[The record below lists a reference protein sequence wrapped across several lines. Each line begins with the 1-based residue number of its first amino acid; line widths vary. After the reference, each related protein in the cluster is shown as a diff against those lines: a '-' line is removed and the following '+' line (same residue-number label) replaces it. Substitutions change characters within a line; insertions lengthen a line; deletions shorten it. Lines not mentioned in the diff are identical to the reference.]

1 MSGEASAPPVASPRA
16 PRPGIQKSSGAVTRK
31 GDRGAK
37 EKPTTVL
44 PPVGEEEPKNPEEYQ
59 CTGVLEV
66 DFAELCTRWGY
77 TDFPKVVTR
86 PRPHPTFV
94 PSASTSEKPTVDE
107 QPLSGSCSFNSLESK
122 YVFFRPT
129 IQVEL
134 DPEDKSVKEIY
145 IRGWKVEE
153 RILGIFSKCLP
164 SLSQLQAIN
173 FWKVGLTDKT
183 LTTFIAL
190 LPLCSSTLR
199 KVSLEGNPLPEQSYH
214 KLMAVDSTIAHL
226 SLRNN
231 NIDDHGAQLLGQALS
246 TLHSCNR
253 TLVSLNLGFNH
264 IGDEGAGYIADGLRL
279 NRSLLWL
286 SLAHNRIQDKGAL
299 KLAEVLR
306 PFELTHTEVVERRRL
321 LLEKGSQERLRSVR
335 SARSLRPEPL
345 EPLPRH
351 GDSKTERE
359 KNQLMRVSSFAM
371 VEKDKMQTTK
381 TPKGL
386 GKKKEKSGEVV
397 KKEEKSGSG
406 QSPTQ
411 GTPKKEDSTKTGK
424 GKVTIPEQKLSK
436 GKGTKTVSK
445 EKRSILPELEVVGE
459 ATEMVNP
466 LLEPVEHRDGKV
478 FMPGNRVLLHLN
490 LLRNRITEV
499 GLEAFLTAVQYQAQ
513 FSESKSASRGPVGLL
528 RLSLAKNCFSPQ
540 CPAYTTIQE
549 LMLPRDPV
557 SKAKHKEE
565 AAVASS
571 T

>member
-134 DPEDKSVKEIY
+134 EPEDKSVKEIY

-164 SLSQLQAIN
+164 SLSQLQAI
-173 FWKVGLTDKT
+173 K
-183 LTTFIAL
+183 
-190 LPLCSSTLR
+190 
-199 KVSLEGNPLPEQSYH
+199 
-214 KLMAVDSTIAHL
+214 IAHL

-231 NIDDHGAQLLGQALS
+231 NIDDHGAQLLGQTLS

-321 LLEKGSQERLRSVR
+321 VLEKGSQERLRSVR

-445 EKRSILPELEVVGE
+445 EKRSILPES
-459 ATEMVNP
+459 
-466 LLEPVEHRDGKV
+466 
-478 FMPGNRVLLHLN
+478 
-490 LLRNRITEV
+490 EV
-499 GLEAFLTAVQYQAQ
+499 GCRRSGVGDTSLGSSPPAFLAWSLRPCTVAAATSTHIVPSVLAPSLIQPGLAGVA
-513 FSESKSASRGPVGLL
+513 ELSAPSPSTFTCLL
-528 RLSLAKNCFSPQ
+528 GAHTFDPLPQLSLLPERPFVPHHHAHGCSYSCTGNEARSPLPL
-540 CPAYTTIQE
+540 PAAPQE
-549 LMLPRDPV
+549 GRV
-557 SKAKHKEE
+557 S
-565 AAVASS
+565 S
-571 T
+571 

>member
-59 CTGVLEV
+59 GTGVLEV

-107 QPLSGSCSFNSLESK
+107 QRLSGSCSLNSLGSK
-122 YVFFRPT
+122 YEFFRPT

-134 DPEDKSVKEIY
+134 EPEDKSVKEIY

-153 RILGIFSKCLP
+153 RILGIFSKCLT

-173 FWKVGLTDKT
+173 LWKVGLTDKT

-264 IGDEGAGYIADGLRL
+264 IGDEGAGYIADGLRF

-321 LLEKGSQERLRSVR
+321 LLEKGSQERSRSP
-335 SARSLRPEPL
+335 STS
-345 EPLPRH
+345 RH

-359 KNQLMRVSSFAM
+359 KNQLMGVSSFAM
-371 VEKDKMQTTK
+371 VEKDKTQTTK

-386 GKKKEKSGEVV
+386 GKKKEKSGEMV

-406 QSPTQ
+406 QLPTQ
-411 GTPKKEDSTKTGK
+411 GTPKKEDSTKAGK

-436 GKGTKTVSK
+436 GKGTKTGSK
-445 EKRSILPELEVVGE
+445 EKRSILLESEQLVGE
-459 ATEMVNP
+459 TSEMVSP

-478 FMPGNRVLLHLN
+478 FMPGNKVLLHLN

-499 GLEAFLTAVQYQAQ
+499 GLEAFLTTVQYQAQ
-513 FSESKSASRGPVGLL
+513 FSKSKSASKGPVGLL
-528 RLSLAKNCFSPQ
+528 WLSLAKNCFSPQ

-557 SKAKHKEE
+557 SKAKHKEA
-565 AAVASS
+565 AAVAPS

>member
-1 MSGEASAPPVASPRA
+1 MWLWRSPPIPRL
-16 PRPGIQKSSGAVTRK
+16 PGSRPGLSLSGSRRPAGAWGLGAVT
-31 GDRGAK
+31 
-37 EKPTTVL
+37 L
-44 PPVGEEEPKNPEEYQ
+44 PPPS
-59 CTGVLEV
+59 
-66 DFAELCTRWGY
+66 
-77 TDFPKVVTR
+77 FPGSS
-86 PRPHPTFV
+86 HPCLL
-94 PSASTSEKPTVDE
+94 DE

-134 DPEDKSVKEIY
+134 EPEDKSVKEIY

-153 RILGIFSKCLP
+153 RILGIFSKCLT

-173 FWKVGLTDKT
+173 LWKVGLTDKT

-306 PFELTHTEVVERRRL
+306 PFELTHTEVVKRRRL
-321 LLEKGSQERLRSVR
+321 LLEKGSQERLRSP
-335 SARSLRPEPL
+335 STS
-345 EPLPRH
+345 RH

-371 VEKDKMQTTK
+371 VEKDKMQTMK
-381 TPKGL
+381 TSKGL

-397 KKEEKSGSG
+397 KKEEKPGSG

-424 GKVTIPEQKLSK
+424 
-436 GKGTKTVSK
+436 
-445 EKRSILPELEVVGE
+445 
-459 ATEMVNP
+459 A
-466 LLEPVEHRDGKV
+466 
-478 FMPGNRVLLHLN
+478 
-490 LLRNRITEV
+490 RNRITEV

-513 FSESKSASRGPVGLL
+513 FSESKSASKGPVGLL
-528 RLSLAKNCFSPQ
+528 WLSLAKNCFSPQ

-549 LMLPRDPV
+549 LMLPRDPA

>member
-199 KVSLEGNPLPEQSYH
+199 
-214 KLMAVDSTIAHL
+214 IAHL

-513 FSESKSASRGPVGLL
+513 FSESKSASRGPMGLL